1 MRERRERR
9 CAKERGGGEIKRG
22 AGERREGV
30 AEREGR

>member
-1 MRERRERR
+1 MRERRER